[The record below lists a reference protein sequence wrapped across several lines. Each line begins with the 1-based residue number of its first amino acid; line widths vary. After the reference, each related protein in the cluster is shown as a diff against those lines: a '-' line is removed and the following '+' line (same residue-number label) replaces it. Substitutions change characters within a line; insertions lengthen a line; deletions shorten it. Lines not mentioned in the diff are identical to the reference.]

1 MRYWEGVP
9 GLIGA
14 VPLAHLLLQAL
25 EMEHRDLHWSNVLVR
40 RTADQHLLFRLEG
53 KEHLIPSHGVKA
65 TVVDY
70 TLSRMKQGGHG

>member
-1 MRYWEGVP
+1 MWYWEGAP
-9 GLIGA
+9 GLISA
-14 VPLAHLLLQAL
+14 VSLAHLLQAL

-53 KEHLIPSHGVKA
+53 KEYLIPSHGVRA

-70 TLSRMKQGGHG
+70 TLSRMKQG